1 MKIDTPE
8 AFRIRKLVERG
19 FTAEDLLR
27 ACPGYHWEALKKYLI
42 QCDISVP
49 ADPVEQVKPKEEET
63 PLDISNSFL
72 VLLDQIEKQA
82 AAVTDTVQAVEGI
95 VSRAPTEAEMVAC
108 MSNYYALWYQLE
120 EPRMLFH
127 RFAAFLLHRNFI
139 IIPRPILKPIS
150 DADHL
155 KAPGLIAASPV
166 QAGCISDKPAS

>member
-1 MKIDTPE
+1 MSFKLPIHVRNKIGQYV
-8 AFRIRKLVERG
+8 IRDY
-19 FTAEDLLR
+19 TAEQILK
-27 ACPGYHWEALKKYLI
+27 AIGPVYKWEDVKGDMI
-42 QCDISVP
+42 EGNITPPS
-49 ADPVEQVKPKEEET
+49 DPVEQVKPKEEET

-139 IIPRPILKPIS
+139 IIPRPVLKPIS
-150 DADHL
+150 DAH
-155 KAPGLIAASPV
+155 
-166 QAGCISDKPAS
+166 DKRADNNATTKTNPA